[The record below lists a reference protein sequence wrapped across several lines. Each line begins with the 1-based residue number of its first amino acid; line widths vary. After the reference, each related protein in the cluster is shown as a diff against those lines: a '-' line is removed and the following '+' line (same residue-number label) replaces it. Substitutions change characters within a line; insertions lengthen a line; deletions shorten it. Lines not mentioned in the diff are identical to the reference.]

1 MKAVLGA
8 ACVPSR
14 NHDSTGRNSS
24 MNKSV
29 VLGVVIGALVVTA
42 GGAIAGLDLF
52 SPKFAE
58 VINVAPVNKQ
68 IRTPREECTEQAV
81 TRTAPVKDQKRI
93 AGTVIGAVVGGV
105 LGSQVGSGDGR
116 KIATAAGAAAGG
128 YAGNKVQQKAQQR
141 NTTTV
146 METRCKTVYDTSQKI
161 IGYDVKYR
169 LGKQTDQVRMDYDPG
184 ERIPVKDGQLVLS
197 PPPATER

>member
-1 MKAVLGA
+1 
-8 ACVPSR
+8 
-14 NHDSTGRNSS
+14 

-29 VLGVVIGALVVTA
+29 VIGAVIGGLVVTA

-52 SPKFAE
+52 KPKFAE
-58 VINVAPVNKQ
+58 VINVAPVTKQ

-161 IGYDVKYR
+161 IGYDVKYQ

-184 ERIPVKDGQLVLS
+184 KRIPVKDGQLVLS

>member
-1 MKAVLGA
+1 
-8 ACVPSR
+8 
-14 NHDSTGRNSS
+14 
-24 MNKSV
+24 MNKSLI
-29 VLGVVIGALVVTA
+29 LGLVIGAAVVTA
-42 GGAIAGLDLF
+42 GGAIASLDLF
-52 SPKFAE
+52 KPKFAE
-58 VINVAPVNKQ
+58 VLHVEPLTKQ
-68 IRTPREECTEQAV
+68 IRTPREVCKEEAV

-116 KIATAAGAAAGG
+116 KIATVAGTAAGG
-128 YAGNKVQQKAQQR
+128 YAGNKIQQKAQQR

-146 METRCKTVYDTSQKI
+146 METRCKTVYDTSQKV

-184 ERIPVKDGQLVLS
+184 ERIAVEDGQLVLA
-197 PPPATER
+197 PPPATKR

>member
-1 MKAVLGA
+1 
-8 ACVPSR
+8 
-14 NHDSTGRNSS
+14 

-29 VLGVVIGALVVTA
+29 VIGAVIGGLVVTA

-52 SPKFAE
+52 KPKFAE
-58 VINVAPVNKQ
+58 VTNVEPVTKQ

-116 KIATAAGAAAGG
+116 KVATAAGAAAGG
-128 YAGNKVQQKAQQR
+128 YAGNKVQQRAQQR
-141 NTTTV
+141 DTTTV
-146 METRCKTVYDTSQKI
+146 METRCKTVYDTSQKV
-161 IGYDVKYR
+161 IGYDVQYR
-169 LGKQTDQVRMDYDPG
+169 LGKQTDKVRMDYDPG
-184 ERIPVKDGQLVLS
+184 ERIPVKDGQLVLTP
-197 PPPATER
+197 PPPAAVR